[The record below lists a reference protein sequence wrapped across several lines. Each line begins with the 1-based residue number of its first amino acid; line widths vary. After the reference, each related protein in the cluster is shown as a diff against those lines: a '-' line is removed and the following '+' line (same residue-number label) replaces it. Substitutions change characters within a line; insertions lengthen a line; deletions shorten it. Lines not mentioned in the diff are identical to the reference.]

1 MSQVVG
7 NRTAPLGAWEE
18 NVAGATCFRNRLQV
32 AQQLYQEAGMM
43 SSASSSA
50 TLIGNS
56 NDACTPCQDSDSVIS
71 DRMSR
76 AKAEIGHWDGY
87 DYVLINDDVQACFEK
102 VRQILSAER
111 MKRRRQKGLI
121 GFVRDLA
128 AT

>member
-1 MSQVVG
+1 MRVFILPPSI
-7 NRTAPLGAWEE
+7 EE
-18 NVAGATCFRNRLQV
+18 LERRLFSR
-32 AQQLYQEAGMM
+32 A
-43 SSASSSA
+43 
-50 TLIGNS
+50 
-56 NDACTPCQDSDSVIS
+56 QDSEAVIS

-102 VRQILSAER
+102 VRQILAAER

-128 AT
+128 AS